1 MHHASAQSAPR
12 APDAAGGPRRLDDIR
27 LLMPLMDGVARPAAL
42 CEALLDRF
50 GTLSHLVHAP
60 PEQVRAVDPALG
72 PFAGRLAAFRAL
84 HAELLRAPLETA
96 PLRPATLLDGE
107 AVVAR
112 YLLARER
119 PADVERLGALLVN
132 SRLRLIGDVDLTTG
146 TYDRTHAYPRELAR
160 LVLERNAAGVVLH
173 HNHPSADPSPSA
185 GDWTLTD
192 QVRDTLRC
200 VDASLHDHVVVAGGV
215 AVSMARLRPDRFDPV
230 PKAAVRTADRP

>member
-1 MHHASAQSAPR
+1 MHHAPAQSAPR
-12 APDAAGGPRRLDDIR
+12 APDLGGPRRLDDIR
-27 LLMPLMDGVARPAAL
+27 LLLPLMDGIPRPAAL

-60 PEQVRAVDPALG
+60 PDQVRETDPALG

-96 PLRPATLLDGE
+96 PFLPSPVLDGE

-132 SRLRLIGDVDLTTG
+132 SRLRLIDDVDLTTG
-146 TYDRTHAYPRELAR
+146 TYDRTHAYPREIAR

-173 HNHPSADPSPSA
+173 HNHPSADPSPSV

-192 QVRDTLRC
+192 QVRDTLQC
-200 VDASLHDHVVVAGGV
+200 VDASLYDHVVVAGGV
-215 AVSMARLRPDRFDPV
+215 AVSMARLRPDRFAPV